1 MNAPQ
6 TLLRKEDLRLITGHG
21 KFTSDWH
28 YEGMCYAY
36 MIRSPYAHG
45 VIRSID
51 YSQVLNSPGVI
62 RVITAQDISDAGMK
76 SLPTGLT
83 IQNSTGENQILA
95 PMPVLATDKVRF
107 VGQPIAMVIAD
118 TLENAKHAGE
128 LVSFDIDMLD
138 AVTTFES
145 SQASGAV
152 QIHDQAPGNLS
163 IHYVKGDQAGTEKAF
178 DQAAFVS
185 SMNVKSQR
193 LIGSPME
200 LRSVVAKY
208 DPQADHYVVHMPN
221 QGMLGMLGALEHITG
236 IPKAKIEIQTQDV
249 GGSFGVRGGAFSENA
264 LVMLAAKLI
273 GKPVKWVGT
282 RSEVF
287 LSDWHGRALELN
299 GFIALDHQGK
309 ILGMRFENKAD
320 LGAYTCYFGSFIG
333 ARNVSITMNGVYD
346 IPALS
351 MSSDLYFT
359 NTVPVSAYRGA
370 GRPDIAYAIERLIDH
385 AAYEH
390 GFDPIDLRRKN
401 FIQPS
406 QFPYDNHIG
415 SVYDSGEF
423 DQLLQRALEISDYHS
438 FESRRTEAAK
448 KNRLRG
454 IGLAYFLE
462 ASGAGTAPK
471 DQVMGQFTPSGTLQI
486 FAVTGAS
493 GQGHE
498 TSFSQIV
505 HEKIG
510 LAEEQIQFVAGQA
523 DKVMIGSGTGGS
535 RTLYGAGSAV
545 LNLAEQILEK
555 SKPLAANLLKVSPEQ
570 LVFSNG
576 AWGFGGSATSLTI
589 AQIVA
594 QTQIP
599 NQPHP
604 LNTNGEASSGATYP
618 NGCHIVEVEVD
629 PETGITE
636 IIQYTA
642 VDDVGVAISPKLV
655 QGQIHGGIV
664 QGIGQAFYE
673 QAVYDE
679 SGQLLTGSYMD
690 YAMPKAGCLVHIQNE
705 KIEVV
710 TKNNILGSKGVGES
724 GCSGSLPALSNAV
737 INALRPRGITEMDM
751 PFTPSKV
758 WEALQKAVITHK

>member
-6 TLLRKEDLRLITGHG
+6 DLLRKEDLRLITGHG
-21 KFTSDWH
+21 KFTADWS
-28 YEGMCYAY
+28 YDGMCYGY
-36 MIRSPYAHG
+36 VIRSPYAHG
-45 VIRSID
+45 LIKSIN
-51 YSQVLNSPGVI
+51 YQEVLSAPGVI
-62 RVITAQDISDAGMK
+62 RVITADDVAAAGMK
-76 SLPTGLT
+76 TLPTGAT
-83 IQNSTGENQILA
+83 MQNLDGQNQILA
-95 PMPVLATDKVRF
+95 PMPVLAVGHVRF

-118 TLENAKHAGE
+118 TYENAKHAAE
-128 LVSFDIDMLD
+128 LVQMDIEALD
-138 AVTTFES
+138 AVTDYDS
-145 SQASGAV
+145 ARAAGAPQLHAQAS
-152 QIHDQAPGNLS
+152 GNLS
-163 IHYVKGDQAGTEKAF
+163 IHYIRGDQAATEKAF
-178 DQAAFVS
+178 EQATFVS
-185 SMNVKSQR
+185 SMGVKSQR

-200 LRSVVAKY
+200 LRAVLAKHDANTDKY
-208 DPQADHYVVHMPN
+208 IIHSPN

-236 IPKAKIEIQTQDV
+236 IPKAQIDLQTQDV
-249 GGSFGVRGGAFSENA
+249 GGSFGVRSGAFSESA
-264 LVMLAAKLI
+264 LVLLGSKLV

-282 RSEVF
+282 RSEIF
-287 LSDWHGRALELN
+287 LSDWHGRGLELN
-299 GFIALDHQGK
+299 GFIALDSNGK
-309 ILGMRFENKAD
+309 ILGLRFENKAD

-351 MSSDLYFT
+351 MSSELYFT

-390 GFDPIDLRRKN
+390 GFDPIELRRKN
-401 FIQPS
+401 FIQPN
-406 QFPYDNHIG
+406 QFPYDNQIG
-415 SVYDSGEF
+415 SVYDCGEF
-423 DQLLQRALEISDYHS
+423 DRLLTRALEMSDYNH
-438 FESRRTEAAK
+438 FEQRRQESL
-448 KNRLRG
+448 KNNKLRG

-471 DQVMGQFTPSGTLQI
+471 DQVIGQFTQDGVLRI

-510 LAEEQIQFVAGQA
+510 LANDHVEFVAGQT
-523 DKVMIGSGTGGS
+523 DKMMIGSGTGGS

-545 LNLAEQILEK
+545 MNLCEQILEK
-555 SKPLAANLLKVSPEQ
+555 SKPLAAQVLNVAESQ
-570 LVFSNG
+570 LEFSNG
-576 AWGFGGSATSLTI
+576 VWQHRESNQTLSISQLVQKTFIQDLPHSLNLT
-589 AQIVA
+589 
-594 QTQIP
+594 
-599 NQPHP
+599 
-604 LNTNGEASSGATYP
+604 GEASSGATYP
-618 NGCHIVEVEVD
+618 NGCHIAEVEID
-629 PETGITE
+629 PDTGVTE

-642 VDDVGVAISPKLV
+642 VDDVGVAISPTLV

-673 QAVYDE
+673 QAIYDA

-690 YAMPKAGCLVHIQNE
+690 YAMPKVGCLMNIQTE
-705 KIEVV
+705 KIQVP

-724 GCSGSLPALSNAV
+724 GCSGSLPTLSNAV

-751 PFTPSKV
+751 PYTPAKI
-758 WEALQKAVITHK
+758 WQALQSQ

>member
-6 TLLRKEDLRLITGHG
+6 TLLRKEDLRLITGEG
-21 KFTSDWH
+21 KFTSDWY

-51 YSQVLNSPGVI
+51 YSQVLSSPGVV
-62 RVITAQDISDAGMK
+62 RVITAQDIAAANMK
-76 SLPTGLT
+76 TLPTGMT
-83 IQNSTGENQILA
+83 IQNTSGEQQILA

-107 VGQPIAMVIAD
+107 VGQPMAMVIAD
-118 TLENAKHAGE
+118 TLENAKRAGE
-128 LVSFDIDMLD
+128 LVNFDIEMLD

-163 IHYVKGDQAGTEKAF
+163 IHYMKGDQAATEKAF

-208 DPQADHYVVHMPN
+208 DAQADRYVVHTPN

-236 IPKAKIEIQTQDV
+236 IPKSQIDIQTQDV
-249 GGSFGVRGGAFSENA
+249 GGSFGIRGGAFSENA

-287 LSDWHGRALELN
+287 LSDWHGRGLELN
-299 GFIALDHQGK
+299 GFVALDEQGK

-351 MSSDLYFT
+351 MTSELYFT

-385 AAYEH
+385 AAHEH
-390 GFDPIDLRRKN
+390 GFDPIELRRKN
-401 FIQPS
+401 FIQPN
-406 QFPYDNHIG
+406 QFPYDNQIG

-423 DQLLQRALEISDYHS
+423 DQLLTKALKVSQYDS
-438 FESRRTEAAK
+438 FEARRQEAVK
-448 KNRLRG
+448 QNRLRG
-454 IGLAYFLE
+454 IGVAYFLE

-471 DQVMGQFTPSGTLQI
+471 DQVIGQFTPEGILKI
-486 FAVTGAS
+486 FSVTGAS

-498 TSFSQIV
+498 TSFSQIFY
-505 HEKIG
+505 EKIG
-510 LAEEQIQFVAGQA
+510 FPQHQIQFVAGQA
-523 DKVMIGSGTGGS
+523 DKIMVGSGTGGS

-555 SKPLAANLLKVSPEQ
+555 SKPLAASILKATPEQ
-570 LVFSNG
+570 LVFDG
-576 AWGFGGSATSLTI
+576 QAWSVPGSATSITI
-589 AQIVA
+589 AQIVL
-594 QTQIP
+594 QTQAV
-599 NQPHP
+599 NQSHP
-604 LNTNGEASSGATYP
+604 LDTNGEASSGATYP
-618 NGCHIVEVEVD
+618 NGCHIAEVEID

-642 VDDVGVAISPKLV
+642 IDDVGVAISPKLV

-664 QGIGQAFYE
+664 QGIGQAFLE

-679 SGQLLTGSYMD
+679 TGQLLTGSYMD
-690 YAMPKAGCLVHIQNE
+690 YAMPKAGCLVNIQAE

-737 INALRPRGITEMDM
+737 INALRPKGITEMDM
-751 PFTPSKV
+751 PYTPSKV
-758 WEALQKAVITHK
+758 WEALQATSSK

>member
-6 TLLRKEDLRLITGHG
+6 SLLRKEDLRLITGDG
-21 KFTSDWH
+21 KFTSDWY
-28 YEGMCYAY
+28 YEGMCHAY
-36 MIRSPYAHG
+36 VIRSPYAHG
-45 VIRSID
+45 VIRSIN
-51 YSQVLNSPGVI
+51 YSQVLSSPGVV
-62 RVITAQDISDAGMK
+62 RVITAQDIAAANMK
-76 SLPTGLT
+76 TLPTGMT
-83 IQNSTGENQILA
+83 IQNTTGEQQVLA

-107 VGQPIAMVIAD
+107 VGQPIAMVVAD
-118 TLENAKHAGE
+118 TLENAKRAGE

-152 QIHDQAPGNLS
+152 QIHDTAPGNLS
-163 IHYVKGDQAGTEKAF
+163 LHYMKGDQEATEKAF
-178 DQAAFVS
+178 DQATFVS

-208 DPQADHYVVHMPN
+208 DAQADRYVVHTPN
-221 QGMLGMLGALEHITG
+221 QGMLGMLAGLEHITG
-236 IPKAKIEIQTQDV
+236 IPKSQIDIQTQDV

-287 LSDWHGRALELN
+287 LSDWHGRGLELN
-299 GFIALDHQGK
+299 GFIALDEQGK

-351 MSSDLYFT
+351 MTSELYFT

-390 GFDPIDLRRKN
+390 GFDPIELRRKN
-401 FIQPS
+401 FIQPN

-423 DQLLQRALEISDYHS
+423 DQLLTRALEVSHYKT
-438 FESRRTEAAK
+438 FEVRRQAAAK
-448 KNRLRG
+448 QNRLRG
-454 IGLAYFLE
+454 IGVAYFLE

-471 DQVMGQFTPSGTLQI
+471 DQVIGQFTQDGTLKI

-498 TSFSQIV
+498 TSFSQIF

-510 LAEEQIQFVAGQA
+510 FPEHQIQFVAGQA
-523 DKVMIGSGTGGS
+523 DKMMVGSGTGGS

-555 SKPLAANLLKVSPEQ
+555 SKPLAASILKVTPEQ
-570 LVFSNG
+570 LAFDG
-576 AWGFGGSATSLTI
+576 KAWNVTGSDASITI

-594 QTQIP
+594 QSQVA

-604 LNTNGEASSGATYP
+604 LDTNGEASSGATYP
-618 NGCHIVEVEVD
+618 NGCHIAEVEID

-642 VDDVGVAISPKLV
+642 IDDVGVAISPKLV

-664 QGIGQAFYE
+664 QGIGQAFLE

-679 SGQLLTGSYMD
+679 TGQLLTGSYMD
-690 YAMPKAGCLVHIQNE
+690 YAMPKAGCLVNIQME

-710 TKNNILGSKGVGES
+710 TKNNMLGSKGVGES
-724 GCSGSLPALSNAV
+724 GCSGSLPSLSNAV
-737 INALRPRGITEMDM
+737 INALRSKGITEMDM
-751 PFTPSKV
+751 PYTPSKV
-758 WEALQKAVITHK
+758 WEALQATSK

>member
-6 TLLRKEDLRLITGHG
+6 ALLRKEDLRLITGHG
-21 KFTSDWH
+21 KFTSDWY

-62 RVITAQDISDAGMK
+62 RVITAQDISAAGMK

-138 AVTTFES
+138 AVTTFET

-152 QIHDQAPGNLS
+152 QLHDQAPGNLS

-208 DPQADHYVVHMPN
+208 DAQADHYVVHTPN

-299 GFIALDHQGK
+299 GFIAMDQQGK

-390 GFDPIDLRRKN
+390 GFDPIELRRKN

-423 DQLLQRALEISDYHS
+423 EQLLQRALEISDYQS
-438 FESRRTEAAK
+438 FESRRAQAAK
-448 KNRLRG
+448 KNLLRG

-510 LAEEQIQFVAGQA
+510 FAEDQIQFVAGQA

-555 SKPLAANLLKVSPEQ
+555 SKPLAANLLRASPEQ

-576 AWGFGGSATSLTI
+576 AWRVSETGASLSI

-594 QTQIP
+594 QTHIP

-758 WEALQKAVITHK
+758 WEALQAAGNHS

>member
-6 TLLRKEDLRLITGHG
+6 ALLRKEDLRLITGHG
-21 KFTSDWH
+21 KFTSDWY

-62 RVITAQDISDAGMK
+62 RVITAQDISAAGMK

-138 AVTTFES
+138 AVTTFET

-152 QIHDQAPGNLS
+152 QLHDQAPGNLS

-208 DPQADHYVVHMPN
+208 DAQADHYVVHTPN

-299 GFIALDHQGK
+299 GFIAMDQQGK

-390 GFDPIDLRRKN
+390 GFDPIELRRKN

-423 DQLLQRALEISDYHS
+423 EQLLQRALEISDYQS
-438 FESRRTEAAK
+438 FESRRAQAAK
-448 KNRLRG
+448 KNLLRG

-510 LAEEQIQFVAGQA
+510 FAEDQIQFVAGQA

-555 SKPLAANLLKVSPEQ
+555 SKPLAANLLRVSPEQ

-576 AWGFGGSATSLTI
+576 AWRVSETGASLSI

-594 QTQIP
+594 QTHIP

-758 WEALQKAVITHK
+758 WEALQAAGNHS